1 MRNESNL
8 IPINTR
14 EDHRSISR
22 KGGIESGK
30 SRGVRKKLRESLD
43 EMLSDEAE
51 QDRVCRALIRQAQK
65 GNVRAFQVLAH
76 ALGEDEGMRVEL
88 SRGLDSEER
97 RAFIESH
104 AELLEEVIRRDNE
117 AGNSD
122 LSNLL
127 QLSYEERRGIIQGMM
142 EREARMKHE
151 VLAEIP
157 LNDEEVLAEY
167 PLERT
172 EK

>member
-1 MRNESNL
+1 MPNEENL
-8 IPINTR
+8 VPIQTR
-14 EDHRSISR
+14 EDHLSVSR

-30 SRGVRKKLRESLD
+30 SRSVRKRLRESLD

-51 QDRVCRALIRQAQK
+51 QDRVCRALIKQAQR

-88 SRGLDSEER
+88 SRGLDR

-104 AELLEEVIRRDNE
+104 AELLEEVIRRDTA

-127 QLSYEERRGIIQGMM
+127 QLSYEERRGIIQGMI
-142 EREARMKHE
+142 EREEARTKHE
-151 VLAEIP
+151 ALAEIP
-157 LNDEEVLAEY
+157 L
-167 PLERT
+167 ERT
-172 EK
+172 EE